1 MNPQYSLRLQGDR
14 LERGEFAGLEARQ
27 VFVAQPRRIFRW
39 HRGQR
44 HYSGRYWAATMGAFV
59 GYESRLEL
67 AVLLLLDFDP
77 EVVRVS
83 SQPFEVIA
91 DRGDRQG
98 SHVPDYMVE
107 HADGSFTVI
116 DVKPVAKQNLRD
128 VADALHWAEGVI
140 QARGWAY
147 SIASEPDPVLLSNVR
162 FLAGYRRTSQFD
174 EDDLHAAREST
185 ADARTLGDAMRRT
198 ARELVD
204 GAYARSVVLHLL
216 WCHAIR
222 CDLARPLAADTI
234 LEVA

>member
-1 MNPQYSLRLQGDR
+1 MKPQYSLRLQGDR
-14 LERGEFAGLEARQ
+14 LERGEFADLEARE
-27 VFVAQPRRIFRW
+27 VFVAEPRRIFRW

-44 HYSGRYWAATMGAFV
+44 HYSGRYWAATTGAFV

-77 EVVRVS
+77 EVVRIS

-91 DRGDRQG
+91 DRGDRKG

-107 HADGSFTVI
+107 HAGGSFTVI
-116 DVKPVAKQNLRD
+116 DVKPAAKLNHED
-128 VADALHWAEGVI
+128 VADALRWAEGII

-147 SIASEPDPVLLSNVR
+147 GIASEPDPVLLSNVR

-174 EDDLHAAREST
+174 EDDLHTARESS
-185 ADARTLGDAMRRT
+185 ADARTVGEAMRGTARKLGDA
-198 ARELVD
+198 
-204 GAYARSVVLHLL
+204 AYARTLVLHLL
-216 WCHAIR
+216 WLQGIR

>member
-1 MNPQYSLRLQGDR
+1 MKPQYSLRLQGDR

-77 EVVRVS
+77 EIVRIS

-107 HADGSFTVI
+107 RRDGGLTVV
-116 DVKPVAKQNLRD
+116 DVKPAAKLNHRD

>member
-1 MNPQYSLRLQGDR
+1 MKPQYSLRLEGDR

-67 AVLLLLDFDP
+67 AVLLFLDFDP
-77 EVVRVS
+77 GVVRIS

-91 DRGDRQG
+91 DRDSRQG

-116 DVKPVAKQNLRD
+116 DVKPVAKLNHRD

-140 QARGWAY
+140 QTRGWAY

-174 EDDLHAAREST
+174 EDDLHTAREST
-185 ADARTLGDAMRRT
+185 ADARTVGDAMRRT
-198 ARELVD
+198 ARELGD

-216 WCHAIR
+216 WRQAIR
-222 CDLARPLAADTI
+222 CDLTRPLAADTI